1 MPAWPFTY
9 GFPPRPLAPA
19 WPLRRLRGPVG
30 GVAPIRDAEDVLRFE
45 DEEVEAAAAEDP
57 WREFNNARGAR
68 GGALPDIDEHGA
80 REGERRA
87 NGKRDVDEVVVVGQA
102 ASPSTSRPCRHLS
115 PPQLSFPTLPAI
127 VHSFHSWNTHT
138 FHLDDDRISLYSLR
152 RPSTDLPKP
161 HKTQTTSTHQSP
173 PSPWRLRLRGHNGVH
188 QDNLGMQGL
197 WQADEQRTTR
207 SASRTSRASRGGN
220 WSLCQRGSGAL
231 IWTFGVETRFTLKI

>member
-87 NGKRDVDEVVVVGQA
+87 DGKRDVNEVVVVGQA
-102 ASPSTSRPCRHLS
+102 ASPCDFAPWATSWAAVALFRPMTVPFLTFVRALMKYAHISSNTFFRLLLLAHMENGRYRTTCRKIAQHQMIQPPPPTSYTSTGS
-115 PPQLSFPTLPAI
+115 PKTSILL
-127 VHSFHSWNTHT
+127 
-138 FHLDDDRISLYSLR
+138 
-152 RPSTDLPKP
+152 PSTCWTWPN
-161 HKTQTTSTHQSP
+161 
-173 PSPWRLRLRGHNGVH
+173 RLRKF
-188 QDNLGMQGL
+188 
-197 WQADEQRTTR
+197 
-207 SASRTSRASRGGN
+207 SP
-220 WSLCQRGSGAL
+220 
-231 IWTFGVETRFTLKI
+231 

>member
-9 GFPPRPLAPA
+9 GFPPRPLPVC
-19 WPLRRLRGPVG
+19 PLRRLRGPVG
-30 GVAPIRDAEDVLRFE
+30 GVAPIREVEDAFGVAWDED
-45 DEEVEAAAAEDP
+45 EAAAAVDP
-57 WREFNNARGAR
+57 CREFNRARGAR
-68 GGALPDIDEHGA
+68 GGALPDIGEHDGIEDGG
-80 REGERRA
+80 REGSRRV
-87 NGKRDVDEVVVVGQA
+87 VDEVVVVGQA

-173 PSPWRLRLRGHNGVH
+173 PSPWRLRLRGHNRVH
-188 QDNLGMQGL
+188 QDNLWMQGL

-207 SASRTSRASRGGN
+207 TASRTSRASRGGN